1 MSRFVVIGGGH
12 AAGQAVASL
21 RQDGFEGEI
30 VVIGDEP
37 HVPYQRPP
45 LSKQYLSGEHTIDR
59 VYLRAAAFYQER
71 KVTLRLGVRA
81 TRIDPKTHTVTM
93 STGETV
99 QYDKLLIATG
109 SRARRLNIP
118 GSDLTGIHYLRTVND
133 VDAIRAGFGA
143 GKNITIA
150 GGGYIGLEVASVA
163 VTAGLAVTVLEM
175 EERILKRV
183 TTPAM
188 SAFYHG
194 LHAGRGVTVRTSTK
208 VSGFAGKDGHVEAVL
223 TESGER
229 IPADLVIV
237 GVGII
242 PNTELASEG
251 GIACDNGILVDDHCR
266 TSDPD
271 IYAAGDCTNHPNAL
285 LGRRLRLESVPNAME
300 QARVAARNM
309 AGRDEVY
316 AAFPWFWSDQYEHK
330 LQMVGFSTDGDQQ
343 VLRGE
348 MKSRKFAIFYLK
360 DGVVVAVDAVN
371 SPKEFMAGR
380 QMVDKRKAVD
390 TVRLGDP
397 SVDLKTLL
405 S

>member
-12 AAGQAVASL
+12 AAGQAAASL

-30 VVIGDEP
+30 VIIGDEP

-45 LSKQYLSGEHTIDR
+45 LSKQYLSGEHALDR

-71 KVTLRLGVRA
+71 KVTLHLGVRA
-81 TRIDPKTHTVTM
+81 TRIDPKAHTVAL
-93 STGETV
+93 STGETI

-109 SRARRLNIP
+109 SRARRLDIP
-118 GSDLTGIHYLRTVND
+118 GHDLDGIHYLRTVAD

-163 VTAGLAVTVLEM
+163 ATAGLEVTVLEM

-194 LHAGRGVTVRTSTK
+194 LHTGRGVKIRTSTK
-208 VSGFAGKDGHVEAVL
+208 VSGFAGKDGHVEAVV
-223 TESGER
+223 TETGER

-242 PNTELASEG
+242 PNVELAQEAG
-251 GIACDNGILVDDHCR
+251 LTCDNGIVVDDHCR

-271 IYAAGDCTNHPNAL
+271 IYAAGDCTNHPNKL

-300 QARVAARNM
+300 QARVATANM
-309 AGRDEVY
+309 NGGDATY
-316 AAFPWFWSDQYEHK
+316 ASIPWFWSDQYELK
-330 LQMVGFSTDGDQQ
+330 LQMVGFSSDGDTA
-343 VLRGE
+343 VVRGDPATNQ
-348 MKSRKFAIFYLK
+348 FATFYLK
-360 DGVVVAVDAVN
+360 DGVLVAVDAVN
-371 SPKEFMAGR
+371 SPREFMACR
-380 QMVDKRKAVD
+380 QMVDKRSKP
-390 TVRLGDP
+390 DP
-397 SVDLKTLL
+397 AKLADPKVPLKELI
-405 S
+405 